1 MSSYV
6 FLNSRTNR
14 SIYLIWIY
22 SFSGKKTGWK
32 THSTYHYIYCILC
45 ISSSHFNKKKN
56 TLMIFIMLQF
66 EFLTLNVDAIIKWQ
80 HLHKTASPIK
90 QWSLHLYMEILSI
103 FSYSTFQQL
112 FNDWFFIILCG
123 SLLKFSRQ
131 FSITALM
138 FDDCLVENN

>member
-1 MSSYV
+1 MF
-6 FLNSRTNR
+6 FLNSRSNR
-14 SIYLIWIY
+14 SIYLIWIN
-22 SFSGKKTGWK
+22 SFEGKKTGWK

-45 ISSSHFNKKKN
+45 ISSSHFNKKKHVN
-56 TLMIFIMLQF
+56 DFY
-66 EFLTLNVDAIIKWQ
+66 NVAIWISYIECWCNYQCKWQ

-131 FSITALM
+131 CSITALM